1 MSAKHEKLDGSI
13 KAIGDGKTYEV
24 GYGRPPMR
32 GRFKK
37 GQSGNPSGR
46 RRYTETGRAQQLVR
60 QELYR
65 MVSVREN
72 GKIVRMP
79 AIQAIF
85 RKQILLAA
93 QGNMA
98 ASKEVLKLLSLDKL
112 DPASIE
118 KQLVLSHEEALRA
131 LDPDL

>member
-1 MSAKHEKLDGSI
+1 MQNSTSSSRQSGTAKNMRSD
-13 KAIGDGKTYEV
+13 
-24 GYGRPPMR
+24 GRPPVT

-65 MVSVREN
+65 NVSVREN
-72 GKIVRMP
+72 GKSLRMP
-79 AIQAIF
+79 AIQAIL

-93 QGNMA
+93 QGNVA
-98 ASKEVLKLLSLDKL
+98 ATKEVLKLLSLVDTL

-118 KQLVLSHEEALRA
+118 QQVVLRHEDALRL
-131 LDPDL
+131 LDPD

>member
-1 MSAKHEKLDGSI
+1 MSAKHEELDDSI
-13 KAIGDGKTYEV
+13 EAIGAGKNYEV
-24 GYGRPPMR
+24 GYGRPPET

-60 QELYR
+60 QELHR
-65 MVSVREN
+65 KVSVREN
-72 GKIVRMP
+72 GKSLRMP
-79 AIQAIF
+79 AIQAIL

-98 ASKEVLKLLSLDKL
+98 AMKEVLKLLPLVDKL
-112 DPASIE
+112 DPTSIE
-118 KQLVLSHEEALRA
+118 KQLVLSHEEALR
-131 LDPDL
+131 LIDPD